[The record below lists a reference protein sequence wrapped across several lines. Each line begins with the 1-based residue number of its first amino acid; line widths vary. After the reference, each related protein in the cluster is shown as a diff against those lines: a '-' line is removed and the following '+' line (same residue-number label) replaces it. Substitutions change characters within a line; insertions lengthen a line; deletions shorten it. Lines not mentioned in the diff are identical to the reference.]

1 MISMATM
8 KPTRRKASLTMATRP
23 EAKRSLRA
31 STSVVTRVT
40 RRPTGVLIVVA
51 HRQALQV
58 VENFLAHVAHGF
70 LTHLLHDS
78 YLQILESETEYQ
90 RRQEY
95 DADPPE
101 RMEPLVV
108 RHLVVRDRQN
118 VFVGGDLK

>member
-1 MISMATM
+1 
-8 KPTRRKASLTMATRP
+8 MATRP
-23 EAKRSLRA
+23 EAKRSFRA

-40 RRPTGVLIVVA
+40 RRPTGCLVVIA
-51 HRQALQV
+51 HGQALQV

-70 LTHLLHDS
+70 LADALHHS
-78 YLQILESETEYQ
+78 HLQILETETENQ

-95 DADPPE
+95 DADPAE

-108 RHLVVRDRQN
+108 GHFVVRDRQN